1 MTMVEARARKAR
13 VVVVEDHPMFRERL
27 TQLINKE
34 ADMIVCGEAD
44 NIRDGFQLLVDGSA
58 TIGIVDITL
67 KGSSGLELIKNLRS
81 MGVNVPILVLSMH
94 DESVYAERALRAGAK
109 GYITKNEASS
119 KVMTA
124 LRQVLAGQIYI
135 GQQTTTKIINNVVG
149 RRQSQGSGIE
159 RLTDRE
165 LEVFGLLGR
174 GRTTRQIS
182 TELNLGAATVET
194 YRSRIKE
201 KLQLENGAQLRSEAV
216 RWVLHVQQ
224 EEHPAD
230 N

>member
-1 MTMVEARARKAR
+1 MVETARSKER
-13 VVVVEDHPMFRERL
+13 VGIVEDHPMFRERL

-44 NIRDGFQLLVDGSA
+44 NIRDGFELLVNGTA

-67 KGSSGLELIKNLRS
+67 KGSSGLELIKNVRAV
-81 MGVNVPILVLSMH
+81 GAEIPILVLSMH
-94 DESVYAERALRAGAK
+94 DESLYAERALRAGAK

-124 LRQVLAGQIYI
+124 LRQVLAGEIYI
-135 GQQTTTKIINNVVG
+135 GQQVTTKIISHVLG
-149 RRQSQGSGIE
+149 RRPSQGSGVE

-165 LEVFGLLGR
+165 LEVFELLGR

-194 YRSRIKE
+194 YRCRIKE
-201 KLQLENGAQLRSEAV
+201 KLQLENGVQLRSEAV
-216 RWVLHVQQ
+216 RWVLRTQQ
-224 EEHPAD
+224 VERSPGI
-230 N
+230 

>member
-1 MTMVEARARKAR
+1 MVETRARNKVR
-13 VVVVEDHPMFRERL
+13 VVIVEDHPMFRERL

-44 NIRDGFQLLVDGSA
+44 NIRDGFQLLVNGNA

-67 KGSSGLELIKNLRS
+67 KGSSGLELIKNLKS
-81 MGVNVPILVLSMH
+81 MGENVPILVLSMH
-94 DESVYAERALRAGAK
+94 DESLYAERALRAGAK
-109 GYITKNEASS
+109 GYITKTEASS

-135 GQQTTTKIINNVVG
+135 GQQMTTKILTNVVG

-165 LEVFGLLGR
+165 LEVFELLGR

-201 KLQLENGAQLRSEAV
+201 KLHLENGAQLRREAV
-216 RWVLHVQQ
+216 RWVLRVQQ
-224 EEHPAD
+224 AEHPGD